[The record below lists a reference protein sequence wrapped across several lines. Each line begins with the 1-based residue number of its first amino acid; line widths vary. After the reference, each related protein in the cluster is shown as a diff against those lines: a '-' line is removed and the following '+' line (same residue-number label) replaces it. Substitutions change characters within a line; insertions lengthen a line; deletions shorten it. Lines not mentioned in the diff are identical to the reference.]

1 MLLEICCDN
10 PAAVDAAVQG
20 GAQRVELCA
29 ELALDGL
36 TPPDA
41 LVRHAVAAG
50 IRTHVLIR
58 PRVGNF
64 VYDAIE
70 AQAMLDDIRRARLLG
85 AHGVVIGALTPQDDI
100 NLPLCR
106 RLVEAACGVGEE
118 RPLAITFHRAFDVC
132 RQPEQALEDI
142 IRLGCHRLLTSGQAP
157 SARQGIPLLRRLVLQ
172 AAGRICIMP
181 GAGVNADNA
190 ALILRET
197 GATEL
202 HGSFRTDGHTD
213 ADAIRRALSASAS

>member
-1 MLLEICCDN
+1 MLIEICCDSL
-10 PAAVDAAVQG
+10 AAVDAAVEG

-41 LVRHAVAAG
+41 LVRHAVSAG

-58 PRVGNF
+58 PRAGDF
-64 VYDAIE
+64 VYSDLE
-70 AQAMLDDIRRARLLG
+70 AEAMLDAIRRARLLG
-85 AHGVVIGALTPQDDI
+85 AHGVVIGALTPQGDI
-100 NLPLCR
+100 DLPLCR
-106 RLVEAACGVGEE
+106 RLVSAAGGVGEE
-118 RPLAITFHRAFDVC
+118 RPLSITFHRAFDVC
-132 RQPEQALEDI
+132 RSPEQALEDI

-157 SARQGIPLLRRLVLQ
+157 SAFEGIPLLRRLVRQ

-190 ALILRET
+190 ALILRQT
-197 GATEL
+197 GAAEL
-202 HGSFRTDGHTD
+202 HGSFRTNGHTD
-213 ADAIRRALSASAS
+213 AAAIRRALSACV